1 MAKVENTLEPKNTAE
16 WRDWLEK
23 HHDSGQ
29 LIWVICSK
37 KNAANPT
44 MTHDEAV
51 DVALCFGWIDG
62 TAKSLDADRYIQSFT
77 KRKPKSVWSKISKA
91 KVASLIKA
99 GLMGQPGL
107 EVIEI
112 AKKNGYWSILD
123 DVEELIIPN
132 DLEAEF
138 AKRPAAKAYYES
150 LSRSD
155 KKRVLQWLV
164 LAQRAETRQ
173 GRIEEII
180 SATGEG
186 RKPKVLVS

>member
-62 TAKSLDADRYIQSFT
+62 TARSLDAARYIQSFT

-99 GLMGQPGL
+99 GLMAQPGL

>member
-23 HHDSGQ
+23 YHDSGQ

>member
-1 MAKVENTLEPKNTAE
+1 MAKVENTLEPKSAQE

-62 TAKSLDADRYIQSFT
+62 TARSLDANRYIQSFT

-99 GLMGQPGL
+99 GLMAQPGL
-107 EVIEI
+107 DVIEI

-132 DLEAEF
+132 DLEVEF
-138 AKRPAAKAYYES
+138 AKKPSAKAYYEG

-155 KKRVLQWLV
+155 KKRILQWLV
-164 LAQRAETRQ
+164 LAQRSETRQ
-173 GRIEEII
+173 SRIEEII
-180 SATGEG
+180 AATGEG